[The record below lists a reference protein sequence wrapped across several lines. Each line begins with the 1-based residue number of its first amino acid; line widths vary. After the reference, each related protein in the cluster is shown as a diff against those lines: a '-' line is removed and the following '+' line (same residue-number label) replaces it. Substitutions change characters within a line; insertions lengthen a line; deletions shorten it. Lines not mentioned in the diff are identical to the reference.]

1 MLTKDMKELISAF
14 NEQGVEYLLVG
25 GYAFG
30 VHAQPRATKDLDLF
44 IRPNARNSDAVFRA
58 LCKSGAPLG
67 GLTARDFRDAKTGLQ
82 IGVPPN
88 RIDILQQI
96 SGVTFDEAWKD
107 RITAMIESDTPTYV
121 ISRENLIKNKL
132 AAGREQD
139 LLDVKQIRKAVAYA
153 PEQLTEKTA
162 KPLLKKKKRK
172 EVKR

>member
-1 MLTKDMKELISAF
+1 MLTKDMKELIRAF

-30 VHAQPRATKDLDLF
+30 VHAQPRATQDLDLF
-44 IRPNARNSDAVFRA
+44 IRPDARNSDAVFRA
-58 LCKSGAPLG
+58 LCQYGAPLG
-67 GLTARDFRDAKTGLQ
+67 GLTARDYRDTKTGFQ

-107 RITAMIESDTPTYV
+107 RVNAMIEGDTPTYV

-132 AAGREQD
+132 AARKEQD
-139 LLDVKQIRKAVAYA
+139 ILDVKQIQKAAVYA
-153 PEQLTEKTA
+153 TEQPTGKTG

-172 EVKR
+172 GIER

>member
-1 MLTKDMKELISAF
+1 MLTMDMKELISAF
-14 NEQGVEYLLVG
+14 NEEGVEYLLVG

-44 IRPNARNSDAVFRA
+44 IRANARNSDAVFRA
-58 LCKSGAPLG
+58 LCKYGAPLG
-67 GLTARDFRDAKTGLQ
+67 RLTARDFRDAKTGLQ

-88 RIDILQQI
+88 RIDILQQV

-107 RITAMIESDTPTYV
+107 RIPAMIEGDTPTYV

-139 LLDVKQIRKAVAYA
+139 ILDVKQIRQAAIYA
-153 PEQLTEKTA
+153 PEQPLEKTA
-162 KPLLKKKKRK
+162 KPLLKKKTRRKIKR
-172 EVKR
+172 